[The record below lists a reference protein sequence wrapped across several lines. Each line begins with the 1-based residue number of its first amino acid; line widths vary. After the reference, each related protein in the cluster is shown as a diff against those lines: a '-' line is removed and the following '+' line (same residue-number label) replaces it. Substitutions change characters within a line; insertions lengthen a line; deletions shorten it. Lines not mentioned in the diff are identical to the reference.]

1 MYLISAYFDENTNR
15 ILQQY
20 IDDIAAA
27 SGNRFMV
34 DNHVPPHLTLSA
46 IEAKSV
52 DVLVPA
58 FENLRGKITTGE
70 IEIVTIGQI
79 MPKVI
84 YAAPYLNSYLNE
96 LSNEV
101 FNAFVDIPE
110 TTISKY
116 YKPLSWLP
124 HITLG
129 KTLTTSQM
137 QEAFKVTQDFKPFT
151 GQIVKIGLAKV
162 NPHEDVSQI
171 ILVNQK

>member
-1 MYLISAYFDENTNR
+1 MYLISAYFDSNTNK
-15 ILQQY
+15 ILQKY
-20 IDDIAAA
+20 IDNIAAA
-27 SGNRFMV
+27 SGNQFMV
-34 DNHVPPHLTLSA
+34 DNNVPPHLTLSA

-58 FENLRGKITTGE
+58 FENLRGRIKAGE

-96 LSNEV
+96 LSKSIYST
-101 FNAFVDIPE
+101 FADISE

-129 KTLTTSQM
+129 KTLTISQM

-151 GQIVKIGLAKV
+151 GQIVRVGLAKV
-162 NPHEDVSQI
+162 NPHEDVSVI
-171 ILVNQK
+171 EI

>member
-1 MYLISAYFDENTNR
+1 MYLISAYFDANTNK
-15 ILQQY
+15 ILQKY
-20 IDDIAAA
+20 IDNIAAA

-34 DNHVPPHLTLSA
+34 DNNVPPHLTLSA

-58 FENLRGKITTGE
+58 FEDLRGRITSGE

-84 YAAPYLNSYLNE
+84 YAAPYLNNYLNE
-96 LSNEV
+96 LSKDIYS
-101 FNAFVDIPE
+101 AFADISE

-129 KTLTTSQM
+129 KTLTISQL

-162 NPHEDVSQI
+162 NPHDDVSVI
-171 ILVNQK
+171 DI

>member
-1 MYLISAYFDENTNR
+1 MYLISAYFDSNTNK
-15 ILQQY
+15 ILQKY
-20 IDDIAAA
+20 IDNIAAA
-27 SGNRFMV
+27 SGNQFMV
-34 DNHVPPHLTLSA
+34 DNNVPPHLTLSA

-58 FENLRGKITTGE
+58 FEDLRGRITSGE
-70 IEIVTIGQI
+70 IEIVTVGQI

-96 LSNEV
+96 LSKSIYST
-101 FNAFVDIPE
+101 FADIPE

-129 KTLTTSQM
+129 KTLTTCQM

-162 NPHEDVSQI
+162 NPHEDVSAI
-171 ILVNQK
+171 EI